1 MSRRYFIRNKLL
13 EDENGNNAFWFHYN
27 GLLFNLKTNEHFKA
41 VLKRISVVI
50 VFLRVKMA
58 VKRNSLIIKEVSTIQ
73 LKDCSWNMSW
83 TYIYIYE
90 THTHS
95 YVRIVKKYV

>member
-1 MSRRYFIRNKLL
+1 
-13 EDENGNNAFWFHYN
+13 
-27 GLLFNLKTNEHFKA
+27 
-41 VLKRISVVI
+41 
-50 VFLRVKMA
+50 MA